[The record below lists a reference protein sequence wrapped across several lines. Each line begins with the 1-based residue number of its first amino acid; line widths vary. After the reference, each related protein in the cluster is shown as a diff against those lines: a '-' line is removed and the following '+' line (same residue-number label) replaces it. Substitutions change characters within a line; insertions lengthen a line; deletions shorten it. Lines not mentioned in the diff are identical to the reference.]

1 MNKKEDIRKTGV
13 QSREADL
20 SRPYKVVVIGGSAG
34 SFTVLANILSKIP
47 KDFNLPI
54 IICCHR
60 LKHVRSGFIEA
71 LEIKSVKKVTE
82 PDDKEGIKKGKVYVA
97 PANYHLGIELGN
109 TFALST
115 EEMVNN
121 SRPAIDITF
130 ETAAYVYKDKMI
142 GILLTGANKDGA
154 MGMRYVKEYG
164 GLTIVQ
170 EPSECT
176 IDTMPKAAM
185 ASTKIDY
192 VMKAEEMVK
201 FLNDLHKT
209 QNS

>member
-1 MNKKEDIRKTGV
+1 M
-13 QSREADL
+13 SEADL
-20 SRPYKVVVIGGSAG
+20 NRRYKVIVIGGSAG
-34 SFTVLANILSKIP
+34 SFSVLANILSKIP
-47 KDFNLPI
+47 KDFTIPI
-54 IICCHR
+54 VLCCHR

-71 LEIKSVKKVTE
+71 LEIKSVKKVVE
-82 PDDKEGIKKGKVYVA
+82 PDDKEAIRKGKVYVA
-97 PANYHLGIELGN
+97 PANYHLGFEIGN
-109 TFALST
+109 SFALST

-130 ETAAYVYKDKMI
+130 ETAAYVYREKMV

-154 MGMRYVKEYG
+154 LGMRCVKEAG

-185 ASTKIDY
+185 AATKIDY
-192 VMKAEEMVK
+192 VMKVEEIVK
-201 FLNDLHKT
+201 FLNNIHKT
-209 QNS
+209 HLS